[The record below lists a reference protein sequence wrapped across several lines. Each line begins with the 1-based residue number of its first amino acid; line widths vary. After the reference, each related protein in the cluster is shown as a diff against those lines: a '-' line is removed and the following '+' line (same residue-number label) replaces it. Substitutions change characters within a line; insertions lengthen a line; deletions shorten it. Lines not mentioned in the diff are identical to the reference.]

1 MPRRTRVVEAKI
13 WAHIEAQRD
22 AKPDISAF
30 FGNMLDRAAV
40 VLSISRRTLCGAEL
54 GPAPGVLRS
63 WVLLFGVARGR
74 GCS

>member
-1 MPRRTRVVEAKI
+1 MPRRSRVVEAEVS
-13 WAHIEAQRD
+13 AHIKTQSD
-22 AKPDISAF
+22 AKRDILVF
-30 FGNMLDRAAV
+30 FGNMLDRAAA

-63 WVLLFGVARGR
+63 WVLLFGVAHGR